1 MLGKRHDRA
10 ERNIGLVNLG
20 LTEETWAGGCRGLEM
35 TVRWCVDGLRLVER
49 PELVGDL
56 PFDGW
61 HGVSGQTSVCVRRQD
76 GSHLVV
82 IICGG
87 HDHHG
92 ITLVGVFL
100 FACVGSR

>member
-1 MLGKRHDRA
+1 MRCLAVLYVGEPLDATIYRA

-56 PFDGW
+56 AFDGW
-61 HGVSGQTSVCVRRQD
+61 DGVS
-76 GSHLVV
+76 
-82 IICGG
+82 
-87 HDHHG
+87 
-92 ITLVGVFL
+92 
-100 FACVGSR
+100 